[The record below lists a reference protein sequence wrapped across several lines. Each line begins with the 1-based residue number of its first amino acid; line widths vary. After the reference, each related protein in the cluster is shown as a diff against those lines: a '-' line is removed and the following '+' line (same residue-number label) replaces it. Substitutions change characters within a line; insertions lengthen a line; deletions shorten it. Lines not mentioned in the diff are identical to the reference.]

1 MSDRKDKQLN
11 NDDLKEVKSL
21 IGDVSG
27 DEFSL
32 DDILAED
39 GSGKSTGRGA
49 VPVAPLTRGEPEL
62 SPDLPW
68 PEPPRTRDR
77 RDKVV
82 HFPGMG
88 QEPAP
93 EEPEATE
100 PEEAPCAGKPENPA
114 GKSYPDW
121 VDNLPRHIGGMI
133 KRFGWFYGV
142 RLAVGGALFTAIGC
156 IARAMFKRMILGSMS
171 TDYAI
176 SWGGSVPSEIVAEGF
191 ETSYFSSFNSQAWA
205 TASMFTGFIIFLGL
219 VLTIGGILLAVVL
232 KKWGSNSAE

>member
-32 DDILAED
+32 DDILAEY

-93 EEPEATE
+93 EEPEEAAPEEEPYQQAPCGEEPEAEEPEPLDEE
-100 PEEAPCAGKPENPA
+100 PEEDEPGEDRVIEFPEEESVLTA
-114 GKSYPDW
+114 FLKD
-121 VDNLPRHIGGMI
+121 
-133 KRFGWFYGV
+133 
-142 RLAVGGALFTAIGC
+142 VGRKAD
-156 IARAMFKRMILGSMS
+156 
-171 TDYAI
+171 DYADRM
-176 SWGGSVPSEIVAEGF
+176 F
-191 ETSYFSSFNSQAWA
+191 EEDERTDPEQVRRLERLIPG
-205 TASMFTGFIIFLGL
+205 TDREDEL
-219 VLTIGGILLAVVL
+219 
-232 KKWGSNSAE
+232 E

>member
-1 MSDRKDKQLN
+1 MKLNEKIIYCRKKAGLSQL
-11 NDDLKEVKSL
+11 DLADL
-21 IGDVSG
+21 LGVSRQSVSKW
-27 DEFSL
+27 E
-32 DDILAED
+32 
-39 GSGKSTGRGA
+39 TG
-49 VPVAPLTRGEPEL
+49 ESNPEITKIPPMAKAFGVTADWLL
-62 SPDLPW
+62 S
-68 PEPPRTRDR
+68 
-77 RDKVV
+77 
-82 HFPGMG
+82 
-88 QEPAP
+88 
-93 EEPEATE
+93 EEE

-142 RLAVGGALFTAIGC
+142 RLAVGGTLFTAIGC

-232 KKWGSNSAE
+232 KKWGSNSPE